1 MRYTRK
7 EKLQQKLV
15 EMSHNKF
22 DELLTDLKT
31 GKWNLL
37 YYIASSAWLFLIPAQ
52 NLSGAYI
59 APNIGFLCRPPEN
72 LNVTVSKDSCSYEV
86 SASGQVVE
94 YPCTKWDYDTSV
106 FSSTLTS
113 EFDLVCDREYLRA
126 TYQSIKM
133 AGAFFSPIVGG
144 YLADRFGR
152 KIVVVVTLV
161 IFALCTTSMCFL
173 RDLQVILAFRFIVGF
188 VDMPVFYSLTLE
200 ICEVRFRSL
209 VGVLTAL
216 PWAFGTMAWGGIAY
230 FIREWRT
237 LQLVASFPN
246 LLILPALYF
255 IDESPRW
262 LITKGQHD
270 KAVRVLRK
278 AARWNNSELPPEA
291 ELRTL
296 MQDIEEEAKK
306 KRESAKCGASSAQ
319 TASASTVRKK
329 LFGILSRPLLCSTR
343 RISLITVIMCVD
355 YFVAAT
361 VFYGLSLNST
371 NFSADPF
378 IYMILSGLMEI
389 PAYSVTAPVIQ
400 KFGRKK
406 TTIFGFAVT
415 GVAILALAFISEDIV
430 WLVMTFALLGK
441 MLISMAF
448 QTIYVYVNELFPTVV
463 RGEGL
468 GVAFIASKIGSV
480 IAPYIT
486 EYLGPLVPWIPS
498 IIFGGC
504 ALVAAFSTLL
514 LPETKGKPLPDTIW
528 DLEEKRTRKERA
540 DLEEGGEEL
549 SQLSS

>member
-1 MRYTRK
+1 
-7 EKLQQKLV
+7 
-15 EMSHNKF
+15 MSHNKF
-22 DELLTDLKT
+22 DELLTGLKT

-37 YYIASSAWLFLIPAQ
+37 YYIASSVWLFLIPAQ

-59 APNIGFLCRPPEN
+59 APNIGFQCRPPEN
-72 LNVTVSKDSCSYEV
+72 LNVTISEDSCSYEV
-86 SASGQVVE
+86 TTSGQEVE
-94 YPCTKWDYDTSV
+94 YPCTKWVYDTSV
-106 FSSTLTS
+106 FSSTITS

-133 AGAFFSPIVGG
+133 IGAFFSPIVGG
-144 YLADRFGR
+144 YLADRYGR

-161 IFALCTTSMCFL
+161 VFAVCSTGMCFL
-173 RDLQVILAFRFIVGF
+173 RHLQVILAFRFIVGF
-188 VDMPVFYSLTLE
+188 VDVPVFYSLTLE
-200 ICEVRFRSL
+200 ICEVKFRSL

-216 PWAFGTMAWGGIAY
+216 PWAFGTMAWGGLAY

-270 KAVRVLRK
+270 KAVKVLQK
-278 AARWNNSELPPEA
+278 AARWNNSELPSEA

-296 MQDIEEEAKK
+296 MQEIEEEAKR
-306 KRESAKCGASSAQ
+306 KRESAKDGASSAPK
-319 TASASTVRKK
+319 TTTSTIRKK
-329 LFGILSRPLLCSTR
+329 LSGILSRPLLCSTK

-361 VFYGLSLNST
+361 VFYGLSLNGT

-378 IYMILSGLMEI
+378 IYMILSGLMEV

-406 TTIFGFAVT
+406 TTVFGFAVT
-415 GVAILALAFISEDIV
+415 GVAILALAFISEDVV
-430 WLVMTFALLGK
+430 WLVMTFALVGK
-441 MLISMAF
+441 MLISVAF

-498 IIFGGC
+498 IIFGGG
-504 ALVAAFSTLL
+504 ALIAAFSTLL
-514 LPETKGKPLPDTIW
+514 LPETKGKPLPDTIS
-528 DLEEKRTRKERA
+528 DLEEKRTRKGRT
-540 DLEEGGEEL
+540 DLEEGAEEL
-549 SQLSS
+549 RQLSS